1 MKKFQSVVLAAAV
14 TVALGACDSSQTDGS
29 PRPKDGKPSATGE
42 TASLTPRAEQAQVPP
57 AFDGSKGW
65 AVMQGERLTQ
75 PTVAPHA
82 QLVLFRKTYEDGA
95 AFGVEARDARTGAVR
110 WSSAPW
116 KPSERT
122 AEFQADDVKLFVTSK
137 DGKDHAVLVA
147 AVQEGKDAISRG
159 SAIARASVFPA
170 DSSGK
175 NVAPARQVSI
185 PGVGSSARP
194 HDANG
199 TLAFGNDKE
208 VTVVDMTTGV
218 LASPQDSRS
227 RDYLLRITGSV
238 NGTFHMADAWPGQ
251 AIVPAGAQES
261 SGIENGTAHG
271 VRGGYV
277 VAQWPSKD
285 EAYSALGLPM
295 NHVWALHDESRGNP
309 VYALPCNGVNEAAVG
324 SENRAVLSDNGR
336 YLVTAYTAFDL
347 QAKKGYCFGGT
358 QDTAR
363 VDFMGV
369 DNAGTAYGK
378 ARTPSGT
385 GIPVSVDIA
394 TGTHAELSG
403 VTLPTRVSGDVALY
417 ESAPQNE
424 NAPAADLAH
433 HAVLSVYPKR

>member
-1 MKKFQSVVLAAAV
+1 MKKLQSVVLAAAV
-14 TVALGACDSSQTDGS
+14 MVALGACDSSRKESAPQ
-29 PRPKDGKPSATGE
+29 PKDGMPSATGQ
-42 TASLTPRAEQAQVPP
+42 TGPSTPKAEQAQVPP

-65 AVMQGERLTQ
+65 AVMQAERLTQ
-75 PTVAPHA
+75 PTVAPHS
-82 QLVLFRKTYEDGA
+82 QLVLLLKSYEDGA
-95 AFGVEARDARTGAVR
+95 AFGVEARDASTGAVR

-122 AEFQADDVKLFVTSK
+122 AEVQADDVKLYVTSK
-137 DGKDHAVLVA
+137 DGKDYAVLVA

-159 SAIARASVFPA
+159 NAIAKASVFPA

-175 NVAPARQVSI
+175 NVAPARQVSV
-185 PGVGSSARP
+185 PGMGSGAHP

-208 VTVVDMTTGV
+208 VTIVDVTTGV
-218 LASPQDSRS
+218 LSSPQDSRS
-227 RDYLLRITGSV
+227 RDYRLRINGSM
-238 NGTFHMADAWPGQ
+238 NGTFQMTDAWPGQ
-251 AIVPAGAQES
+251 AIVPAGARES
-261 SGIENGTAHG
+261 SGIESGTSHG

-285 EAYSALGLPM
+285 EAYSGLGLPM

-309 VYALPCNGVNEAAVG
+309 VYALPCNGVNESAVG
-324 SENRAVLSDNGR
+324 SANRAVLSDNGR

-378 ARTPSGT
+378 ARTPGGT

-394 TGTHAELSG
+394 TGSHAELSG

-417 ESAPQNE
+417 VSTPQNE
-424 NAPAADLAH
+424 KDPAADLAH

>member
-14 TVALGACDSSQTDGS
+14 MAALGACGSSQKNSAPQPRDGI
-29 PRPKDGKPSATGE
+29 PSATGE
-42 TASLTPRAEQAQVPP
+42 PASSAHRAEQAKVPP

-65 AVMQGERLTQ
+65 AVVQAERLTQ
-75 PTVAPHA
+75 PTVAPHS
-82 QLVLFRKTYEDGA
+82 QLVLFRKAYEDGT
-95 AFGVEARDARTGAVR
+95 AFGVEARDATTGAVR

-122 AEFQADDVKLFVTSK
+122 ADFQEDDVKLFVTSK
-137 DGKDHAVLVA
+137 DGKDYAVLVA
-147 AVQEGKDAISRG
+147 ALQEGKDAISRG
-159 SAIARASVFPA
+159 TSIAKASVFAA

-175 NVAPARQVSI
+175 DVAPARQVSI
-185 PGVGSSARP
+185 PGAGSSARP

-208 VTVVDMTTGV
+208 VTLVDVTTGV
-218 LASPQDSRS
+218 LAAPQDSRS

-238 NGTFHMADAWPGQ
+238 NGTFQLTDAWPGQ

-261 SGIENGTAHG
+261 SGIESGTSHG

-285 EAYSALGLPM
+285 EAHSALGLPM
-295 NHVWALHDESRGNP
+295 NYVWALHDESRGNP
-309 VYALPCNGVNEAAVG
+309 VYALPCNGLNESAVG
-324 SENRAVLSDNGR
+324 SENQAVLSDNGR

-358 QDTAR
+358 QETAR
-363 VDFMGV
+363 VDFVGV

-394 TGTHAELSG
+394 TGSHAELSG

-417 ESAPQNE
+417 ESAPQNDKD
-424 NAPAADLAH
+424 PAADLAH